1 LASSI
6 HEYYTAN
13 THYKKRSRFCN
24 TKPVFSTNSWTSSS
38 FYDYSANAQYKHQS
52 RFCTAV
58 PASAT
63 RIPGFLAEASTSTA
77 GSTAGTPL
85 PTRKNDQSLS
95 QQCQPPQENVKK
107 SPFIDIAPWPLADNG
122 GNPVTQYQPQ
132 PPQQMIEYP
141 PLLNIAPKPR
151 TPPVNNNSQHQPP
164 QQMVEHPHISPTPF
178 RPGNSAT
185 TSTNPTL
192 LLPMFNKQS
201 LRIPD
206 KSSTRDS
213 E

>member
-1 LASSI
+1 MNTTPQIPTIKNDRDFAIPNQSFQQTAGQAPPSMTTAQMPSI
-6 HEYYTAN
+6 N
-13 THYKKRSRFCN
+13 TNQGFA
-24 TKPVFSTNSWTSSS
+24 P
-38 FYDYSANAQYKHQS
+38 QYQ
-52 RFCTAV
+52 
-58 PASAT
+58 PL
-63 RIPGFLAEASTSTA
+63 PQGFLAEASTSTA

-185 TSTNPTL
+185 TSTNPSL